1 MAIHRKHVP
10 MTAQQH
16 KVATGLRALA
26 LVLTGL
32 LGSTAGTASADSP
45 LDLILVEKGIGASI
59 AVDGSRVALAARSST
74 FEGGDEGYERQATVV
89 SVHDMTAPGAPIIW
103 TGIAE
108 CSARGDVP
116 REERCPSKKALAKTR
131 KALIDLLSKPRHVRL
146 PLKSAPP
153 LSAKADAD
161 AGADADAVR
170 PSTWTVSISG
180 PTVVEVVVG
189 VRGASVNV
197 EAKAAGQAVFA
208 GTLEASSVQSGQLDT
223 VQADVV
229 AITDQLPGVAGAFVL
244 TTRHDEPGSR
254 SISDAET
261 WHFLPLAGLEPSPLP
276 KGPGPEVQAD
286 LPLAIQPLPGEPFDE
301 FRARLP
307 RTSAE
312 RKWVAA
318 TERIIKKH
326 CGQLRDLYA
335 TQVRF
340 QEACQGDEIYQYTCT
355 PNRLL
360 VWQRKLDAQSA
371 TAAATLAKLKPLN
384 TQAYTGA
391 FFGAEDAY
399 VAFLSFALQHYCPN
413 PPENPWFTAGEP
425 QP

>member
-1 MAIHRKHVP
+1 MASHRKHVP
-10 MTAQQH
+10 LPACTRRRD
-16 KVATGLRALA
+16 TRRALA
-26 LVLTGL
+26 LALTGL
-32 LGSTAGTASADSP
+32 LGSTVGTASADSP
-45 LDLILVEKGIGASI
+45 LDLILVEKGIGATV
-59 AVDGSRVALAARSST
+59 AADGSRIALAARSGT

-89 SVHDMTAPGAPIIW
+89 SVHDMTAPNAPVIW
-103 TGIAE
+103 TGVAD
-108 CSARGDVP
+108 CFAQGDVP
-116 REERCPSKKALAKTR
+116 REERCPSKRALAKTR
-131 KALIDLLSKPRHVRL
+131 KALSALLSKPRHVRL
-146 PLKSAPP
+146 PLKSPPP
-153 LSAKADAD
+153 LAADATADADAD
-161 AGADADAVR
+161 AGAVR
-170 PSTWTVSISG
+170 PSTWTVSIDG
-180 PTVVEVVVG
+180 PTVVEVIVG

-197 EAKAAGQAVFA
+197 DAKAAGQPVFA
-208 GTLEASSVQSGQLDT
+208 GTLEASSVQPGQLDT

-254 SISDAET
+254 SSSDVET

-276 KGPGPEVQAD
+276 EGPSVQLE
-286 LPLAIQPLPGEPFDE
+286 LPVAVAPLPGESFDE

-335 TQVRF
+335 VQVRF
-340 QEACQGDEIYQYTCT
+340 QKACQGEEVYQYTCT
-355 PNRLL
+355 PQTLL
-360 VWQRKLDAQSA
+360 GWQRKLDAQGA
-371 TAAATLAKLKPLN
+371 TAAATLAKLRPFN
-384 TQAYTGA
+384 TQAYVGA

-399 VAFLSFALQHYCPN
+399 VPFLSLARAHYCPN
-413 PPENPWFTAGEP
+413 PPENPWFTGADP